1 MKLTN
6 KQKEELKNINDLIK
20 DNDKF
25 YQLSLEERSNIFKRR
40 SDLNYINNMR
50 NVHFRLNN
58 DENKYYFANQLKKFE
73 DNVKKYGYE
82 NIKSENIKRIDFY
95 KNYFEIV
102 DHKECIDREKGF
114 YNKYELLGFVVG
126 YNKSLQDHK

>member
-40 SDLNYINNMR
+40 SDLKYIDNIQ

-73 DNVKKYGYE
+73 DNIKKYGYE
-82 NIKSENIKRIDFY
+82 NIKSDNIKRIVFY

-114 YNKYELLGFVVG
+114 YNKYELLGFVIG
-126 YNKSLQDHK
+126 YNKALQDNK

>member
-40 SDLNYINNMR
+40 SDLKYIDNMQ
-50 NVHFRLNN
+50 NVHFRLN
-58 DENKYYFANQLKKFE
+58 DENKYYFANQLKEFE
-73 DNVKKYGYE
+73 DNIKKYGYE
-82 NIKSENIKRIDFY
+82 NIKSDNIKRIVFY

-102 DHKECIDREKGF
+102 DHKDCINREKGF
-114 YNKYELLGFVVG
+114 YNKFELLGFVVG

>member
-40 SDLNYINNMR
+40 SDLKYIDNMQ
-50 NVHFRLNN
+50 NVHFRLN
-58 DENKYYFANQLKKFE
+58 DENKYYFANQLKEFE
-73 DNVKKYGYE
+73 DNIKKYGYE
-82 NIKSENIKRIDFY
+82 NIKSDNIKRIVFY

-102 DHKECIDREKGF
+102 DHKECVDREKVF
-114 YNKYELLGFVVG
+114 YNKFELLGFVVG

>member
-40 SDLNYINNMR
+40 SDLKYIDNMR
-50 NVHFRLNN
+50 NVHFRLN
-58 DENKYYFANQLKKFE
+58 DENKYYFSNQLKEFE
-73 DNVKKYGYE
+73 DNIKKYGYE
-82 NIKSENIKRIDFY
+82 NIKSDNIKRIVFY

-102 DHKECIDREKGF
+102 DHKECINREKVF
-114 YNKYELLGFVVG
+114 YNKFELLGFVVG

>member
-25 YQLSLEERSNIFKRR
+25 YQLSLEERSNIFKRK

-73 DNVKKYGYE
+73 NNVKKYGYE
-82 NIKSENIKRIDFY
+82 NIKSDNIKRIDFY

-102 DHKECIDREKGF
+102 DHKECINREKGF
-114 YNKYELLGFVVG
+114 YNKFTIVVICIFMSCF
-126 YNKSLQDHK
+126 KSKKI

>member
-1 MKLTN
+1 MKLTK

-25 YQLSLEERSNIFKRR
+25 YKLSLEERSNIFKRR
-40 SDLNYINNMR
+40 SDLKYIDNMQ
-50 NVHFRLNN
+50 NVHFRLN
-58 DENKYYFANQLKKFE
+58 DENKYYFANQLKEFE
-73 DNVKKYGYE
+73 DNIKKYGYE
-82 NIKSENIKRIDFY
+82 NIKSDNIKRIVFY

-114 YNKYELLGFVVG
+114 YNKFELLGFVVG